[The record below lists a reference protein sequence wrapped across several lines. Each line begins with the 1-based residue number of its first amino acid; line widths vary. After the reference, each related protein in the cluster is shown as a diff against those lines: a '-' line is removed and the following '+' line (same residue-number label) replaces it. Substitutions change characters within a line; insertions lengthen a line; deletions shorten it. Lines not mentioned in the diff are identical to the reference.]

1 MNLVPLL
8 QASPAIQI
16 HAFSAMAAFALGA
29 VQLAAP
35 KGTLPH
41 RTLGWIWVGLM
52 VVVAASSAFVHTIR
66 LWGPFSPIHL
76 LSIFTLITLPMGLWS
91 AHRHHVLQHRYAMLG
106 LFLGGLVFAGLLTFL
121 PGRIMHAVA
130 FGQ

>member
-1 MNLVPLL
+1 MSLAPLFD
-8 QASPAIQI
+8 AAPAIPV
-16 HAFSAMAAFALGA
+16 HAFAAMTAFVLGV

-41 RTLGWIWVGLM
+41 RTLGWIWVCLM
-52 VVVAASSAFVHTIR
+52 LGVAISSFWIHEIR
-66 LWGPFSPIHL
+66 LVGPWSPIHL
-76 LSIFTLITLPMGLWS
+76 LSIFVLITVPLAVWK
-91 AHRHHVLQHRYAMLG
+91 AHRHQVADHRRIMISIFSGALVIAG
-106 LFLGGLVFAGLLTFL
+106 LFTLL